1 MTLLPTIKDF
11 IEENIDLI
19 ETEDWEAVLEA
30 ARKFIPK
37 THGHRLRMQNL
48 IEFLVA
54 AGFKGVKNAQ
64 YKLFDENIR
73 YNLRDYILDI
83 REKTIRPDLSY
94 RGFISGYL
102 PYHTYGL
109 TVEEQVQ
116 YIFDN
121 NIDKSCGAYFYQ
133 KDDGDWMVRNA

>member
-1 MTLLPTIKDF
+1 MTLLPTIKNF

-37 THGHRLRMQNL
+37 TYGHRLRMQHL
-48 IEFLVA
+48 VEFLIA
-54 AGFKGVKNAQ
+54 AGFKDIKTTQ

-73 YNLRDYILDI
+73 YNLRDYILDMKEGKA
-83 REKTIRPDLSY
+83 RTNLSY
-94 RGFISGYL
+94 RGFYSAYF

-109 TVEEQVQ
+109 TEEEQLN

-121 NIDKSCGAYFYQ
+121 KIDKSCGAFFYQ
-133 KDDGDWMVRNA
+133 GDDGDWRINYA

>member
-19 ETEDWEAVLEA
+19 ETKDWEAVLEA

-37 THGHRLRMQNL
+37 NHGHRLRMQNL
-48 IEFLVA
+48 AEFLIA
-54 AGFKGVKNAQ
+54 AGFKTVKNAQ
-64 YKLFDENIR
+64 YKLFDKNIR
-73 YNLRDYILDI
+73 TNLRDYVLDI
-83 REKTIRPDLSY
+83 KEKTVRPDLSY
-94 RGFISGYL
+94 RGFVDTYL

-109 TVEEQVQ
+109 AIDEQVQ

-121 NIDKSCGAYFYQ
+121 NIDKSCEAYFYQ
-133 KDDGDWMVRNA
+133 RNDGDWMVRNA

>member
-1 MTLLPTIKDF
+1 MTLLPTIKVF
-11 IEENIDLI
+11 IEDNIDLI

-37 THGHRLRMQNL
+37 THGHRLRMQAL
-48 IEFLVA
+48 AEFLIA
-54 AGFKGVKNAQ
+54 AGFKDVKTAQ
-64 YKLFDENIR
+64 YKLFDKNIR

-83 REKTIRPDLSY
+83 REGKIRPNLSY
-94 RGFISGYL
+94 RGFVSGYL

-109 TVEEQVQ
+109 TMDEQVQ

-121 NIDKSCGAYFYQ
+121 NIDKSCEAYFYQ
-133 KDDGDWMVRNA
+133 NDDGSWLVRNA